1 VMEVEV
7 ITPEE
12 YMGDVISDLGS
23 RRGKVGSMDQRGN
36 DQVVHAKVPLSEMFG
51 YSTDLRTITSG
62 RADYTMQFGEY
73 RPVDDEVARE
83 IIGEEEV
90 VPA

>member
-1 VMEVEV
+1 MEVEV

-23 RRGKVGSMDQRGN
+23 RRGQVGSMDQRGN
-36 DQVVHAKVPLSEMFG
+36 DQVVHARVPLSEMFG

-73 RPVDDEVARE
+73 EPVDDEVARE